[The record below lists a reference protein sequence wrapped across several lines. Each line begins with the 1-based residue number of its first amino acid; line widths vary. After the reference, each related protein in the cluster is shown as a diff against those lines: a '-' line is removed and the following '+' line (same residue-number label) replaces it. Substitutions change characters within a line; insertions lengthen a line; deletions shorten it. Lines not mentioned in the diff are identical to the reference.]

1 MAIDSTPSSRDVAKR
16 PAAPRRSWPLV
27 ALFGCIIALQ
37 LVVAAVSI
45 DVLSSVR
52 AYVTGE
58 SLYSKGQKDAQ
69 IYLLDYAEYHKE
81 DDYRRFQ
88 QALAVPLGDR
98 IAREELQRS
107 DPDLAIARSGFLQG
121 GNHPDDIG
129 GLIRLFRWF
138 HNVPFMADAI
148 ATWTDGDVV
157 IQQMRELAERSRE
170 RVLRGDIQSASASE
184 MRAQALH
191 LNNRLTQLESK
202 FSAQLGEAS
211 RQTQRLLLVVNTAL
225 AALLAASGV
234 AFVRRAASVQAL
246 TEDQVRDRQQ
256 SLQRLLDSAA
266 EGLFGVDT
274 QGKCTFINRAA
285 LQMLGYG
292 DESEL
297 LGLEIHDIVQ
307 PSLAS
312 GTSAALSMRQANA
325 EQEVH
330 IAELTFRRRD
340 GTSFP
345 VEYWSHPVVQAGRI
359 HGAVAT
365 FFDIS
370 ERLAMQA
377 ALRQGELRIVKLV
390 DAVTD
395 GVITVDSDGRIVL
408 FNRAAEALFGVA
420 AAEAMGGP
428 IDRFIPYRP
437 ARRADPGLSGFIVG
451 ANGSKPPGTLHE
463 LIGTRANGDEFPL
476 EASLSKLDTDRGV
489 LMTVVLRDVTELHLS
504 RAERHARA
512 SLEAANRAKT
522 EFLSRMSHELRT
534 PLNAVLGFAQL
545 LRLDAARPPTVQQL
559 GRIQHIEN
567 AGAHLL
573 ALVND
578 ILDLSRVES
587 GQMMVSIEA
596 VDLEEAVADA
606 LAMVSPLAAEA
617 DVHLRISNPSAG
629 TVDLGAIRSG
639 APRHPVWVLADK
651 LRMRQVLVNLLS
663 NAVKYNRLGGTV
675 TVSWE
680 GDDERGSVRI
690 EDSGLGMT
698 SEKLERL
705 FEPFN
710 RLGAEK
716 SNIEGTGI
724 GLVLSRRLVEL
735 MEGDLQISST
745 LGLGTVAT
753 LVLKATDEPSTRQRP
768 QSPPSQHGSLG
779 GSLRVLYAEDD
790 EVNVELMEGAL
801 LISSTL
807 GLGTVATLVLKAT
820 EAPATAL
827 RPQSPPSQHGSLG
840 GTLRVLYAEDD
851 EVNVELIRQVVALRP
866 TVDLSVATNGARAL
880 EMARRDPPDLMLVDM
895 NLGDMTGIELASAL
909 QENPQ
914 TAGLRLVALSAD
926 ALPEQIS
933 ATLAAGFETY
943 LTKPVDFRKFLDVL
957 DSHLNAEV

>member
-1 MAIDSTPSSRDVAKR
+1 LAIDSTLSLSRDVAKR
-16 PAAPRRSWPLV
+16 PSAPRRSWPV
-27 ALFGCIIALQ
+27 VGLFGCIIALQ

-69 IYLLDYAEYHKE
+69 IYLLDYALYHKE
-81 DDYRRFQ
+81 DDYRHFQ

-98 IAREELQRS
+98 IAREELQRP
-107 DPDLAIARSGFLQG
+107 DPDLTVARDGFRQG
-121 GNHPDDIG
+121 GNHPDDIDR
-129 GLIRLFRWF
+129 LIRLFRWLRG
-138 HNVPFMADAI
+138 VPFMADAI
-148 ATWTDGDVV
+148 VTWTDADVV
-157 IQQMRELAERSRE
+157 IQQMRELAERLRE
-170 RVLRGDIQSASASE
+170 RVLRGEVEAAAASE
-184 MRAQALH
+184 MRGQALH

-202 FSAQLGEAS
+202 FSTQLGEAS
-211 RQTQRLLLVVNTAL
+211 RQTERLLLVVNGAL
-225 AALLAASGV
+225 AALLAATGV
-234 AFVRRAASVQAL
+234 VFVRRAVRIQAL
-246 TEDQVRDRQQ
+246 TEEQVRERQE
-256 SLQRLLDSAA
+256 SLQRLLDSVA

-274 QGKCTFINRAA
+274 EGKCTFINRAA
-285 LQMLGYG
+285 LRMLGYG

-297 LGLEIHDIVQ
+297 LGAEICELVQ
-307 PSLAS
+307 PSLAG
-312 GTSAALSMRQANA
+312 GTSAASTMLPATSEQ
-325 EQEVH
+325 QEVH
-330 IAELTFRRRD
+330 FAELSFRRRD

-345 VEYWSHPVVQAGRI
+345 VEYWSHPVLQAGQI

-377 ALRQGELRIVKLV
+377 ALRQGELRIAKLV

-408 FNRAAEALFGVA
+408 FNRAAEALFGVV

-437 ARRADPGLSGFIVG
+437 DRRADLSSPGLAVG
-451 ANGSKPPGTLHE
+451 ANPAKPPGTLHE
-463 LIGTRANGDEFPL
+463 LTGKRANGEEFPL

-489 LMTVVLRDVTELHLS
+489 LMTVVLRDVTELYLS
-504 RAERHARA
+504 RAERHSRA
-512 SLEAANRAKT
+512 SLEAASRAKT

-545 LRLDAARPPTVQQL
+545 LRLDANRPPTVEQL
-559 GRIQHIEN
+559 GRIEHIES

-587 GQMMVSIEA
+587 GQMMVSLEA
-596 VDLEEAVADA
+596 VDLQDAVADA
-606 LAMVSPLAAEA
+606 LGMVSPLAAEA
-617 DVHLRISNPSAG
+617 DVRFRVSDPSAG
-629 TVDLGAIRSG
+629 IVDLDASRSV
-639 APRHPVWVLADK
+639 ATRHPVWVLADK

-663 NAVKYNRLGGTV
+663 NAVKYNRIGGTV
-675 TVSWE
+675 TVSWQRD
-680 GDDERGSVRI
+680 GERGSVRI

-698 SEKLERL
+698 AEKLERL

-735 MEGDLQISST
+735 MEGDLLISSR
-745 LGLGTVAT
+745 LGLGTAAT
-753 LVLKATDEPSTRQRP
+753 LVLKATDRPSTRLGLQA
-768 QSPPSQHGSLG
+768 PPSQHGSLG

-790 EVNVELMEGAL
+790 EVNVEL
-801 LISSTL
+801 
-807 GLGTVATLVLKAT
+807 
-820 EAPATAL
+820 
-827 RPQSPPSQHGSLG
+827 
-840 GTLRVLYAEDD
+840 
-851 EVNVELIRQVVALRP
+851 IRQVVALRP
-866 TVDLSVATNGARAL
+866 SVDLSVATNGARAL

-909 QENPQ
+909 QDSPQ

-943 LTKPVDFRKFLDVL
+943 LTKPIDFRKFLEIL

>member
-1 MAIDSTPSSRDVAKR
+1 V
-16 PAAPRRSWPLV
+16 V
-27 ALFGCIIALQ
+27 ALFGFIIALQ
-37 LVVAAVSI
+37 LVVAVVSI
-45 DVLSSVR
+45 DVLSAVR

-69 IYLLDYAEYHKE
+69 IYLLDYAQYHKE

-98 IAREELQRS
+98 IAREELQRP
-107 DPDLAIARSGFLQG
+107 DPDLAVARNGFLQG
-121 GNHPDDIG
+121 GNHPDDID

-138 HNVPFMADAI
+138 HGIKFMADAI
-148 ATWTDGDVV
+148 STWTDGDVV

-170 RVLRGDIQSASASE
+170 RVLRGDVEPASASD
-184 MRAQALH
+184 MRTQALH
-191 LNNRLTQLESK
+191 LNNRLSRLESK

-211 RQTQRLLLVVNTAL
+211 RQTQQLLLVVNAAL

-246 TEDQVRDRQQ
+246 TEDQVRDRQE

-297 LGLEIHDIVQ
+297 LGLEIDDLVQ
-307 PSLAS
+307 PSLPGGA
-312 GTSAALSMRQANA
+312 SAALTMRQPNA
-325 EQEVH
+325 EHQEVH

-377 ALRQGELRIVKLV
+377 ALRQGELRIAKLV

-420 AAEAMGGP
+420 AAAAMGGP

-437 ARRADPGLSGFIVG
+437 ERRRDPPPPGFSLG
-451 ANGSKPPGTLHE
+451 ANGSKPSGTLHE
-463 LIGTRANGDEFPL
+463 LIGKRANGDEFPL
-476 EASLSKLDTDRGV
+476 EASLSRLDTDRGV

-545 LRLDAARPPTVQQL
+545 LRLDAARPPTVEQL

-578 ILDLSRVES
+578 VLDLSRVES

-629 TVDLGAIRSG
+629 TVDLGAVRSG
-639 APRHPVWVLADK
+639 APRHPAWVLADK

-663 NAVKYNRLGGTV
+663 NAVKYNRIGGRV
-675 TVSWE
+675 TVSWQ

-716 SNIEGTGI
+716 SNVEGTGI

-735 MEGDLQISST
+735 MEGD
-745 LGLGTVAT
+745 
-753 LVLKATDEPSTRQRP
+753 
-768 QSPPSQHGSLG
+768 
-779 GSLRVLYAEDD
+779 
-790 EVNVELMEGAL
+790 L

-909 QENPQ
+909 QGNPQ

>member
-1 MAIDSTPSSRDVAKR
+1 MPRR
-16 PAAPRRSWPLV
+16 PAAPRRSWPVV
-27 ALFGCIIALQ
+27 ALFGFIIALQ

-45 DVLSSVR
+45 DVLSAVR

-69 IYLLDYAEYHKE
+69 IYLLDYAQYRKE
-81 DDYRRFQ
+81 EDYRRFQ

-98 IAREELQRS
+98 IAREELQRPE
-107 DPDLAIARSGFLQG
+107 PDLAIARSGFLQG
-121 GNHPDDIG
+121 GNHPDDID

-138 HNVPFMADAI
+138 HRVPFMADAI
-148 ATWTDGDVV
+148 VTWTDGDVV
-157 IQQMRELAERSRE
+157 IQQMRDLAERWRE
-170 RVLRGDIQSASASE
+170 RVLGGDVGPASASE

-211 RQTQRLLLVVNTAL
+211 RDTQRRLLVVNAAL

-246 TEDQVRDRQQ
+246 TEDQVRDRQE
-256 SLQRLLDSAA
+256 SLQGLLDSAA

-285 LQMLGYG
+285 LQMLGCG

-297 LGLEIHDIVQ
+297 LGVEIHDLVQ
-307 PSLAS
+307 PALAG
-312 GTSAALSMRQANA
+312 GTSAALTLRQANA
-325 EQEVH
+325 EQQEVH

-345 VEYWSHPVVQAGRI
+345 VEYWSHPVVHAGRI

-395 GVITVDSDGRIVL
+395 GVITVDSDGGIVL

-420 AAEAMGGP
+420 AAEAIGGP

-437 ARRADPGLSGFIVG
+437 DRRSGRAPSGFLAD

-463 LIGTRANGDEFPL
+463 LIGKRADGEEFPL
-476 EASLSKLDTDRGV
+476 EASLSRLDTDRGV

-512 SLEAANRAKT
+512 SLEAASRAKT

-545 LRLDAARPPTVQQL
+545 LRLDAARPPTVEQL
-559 GRIQHIEN
+559 GRIHHIEN

-578 ILDLSRVES
+578 VLDLSRVES

-596 VDLEEAVADA
+596 VDLQDAVADA
-606 LAMVSPLAAEA
+606 LGMVSPLASEA
-617 DVHLRISNPSAG
+617 DVHFRISDSSVG
-629 TVDLGAIRSG
+629 LVDLDAGRS
-639 APRHPVWVLADK
+639 AAARHPVWVLADK
-651 LRMRQVLVNLLS
+651 LRLRQVLVNLLS
-663 NAVKYNRLGGTV
+663 NAVKYNRIGGTV
-675 TVSWE
+675 TASWH
-680 GDDERGSVRI
+680 GDGERGSVRI

-698 SEKLERL
+698 AEKLERL

-735 MEGDLQISST
+735 MEGDL
-745 LGLGTVAT
+745 
-753 LVLKATDEPSTRQRP
+753 
-768 QSPPSQHGSLG
+768 
-779 GSLRVLYAEDD
+779 
-790 EVNVELMEGAL
+790 

-807 GLGTVATLVLKAT
+807 GMGTVATLVLKAT
-820 EAPATAL
+820 EEPSTRL
-827 RPQSPPSQHGSLG
+827 RPQSPPSQHGPLG
-840 GTLRVLYAEDD
+840 ASLRVLYAEDD

-909 QENPQ
+909 QDSPQ
-914 TAGLRLVALSAD
+914 TADLRLVALSAD

>member
-1 MAIDSTPSSRDVAKR
+1 MAIDRNLPAPHGLAQR
-16 PAAPRRSWPLV
+16 PIAPRRSWPV
-27 ALFGCIIALQ
+27 VTLFGCIIALQ
-37 LVVAAVSI
+37 LAVAVVSI

-69 IYLLDYAEYHKE
+69 IYLLDYAEYHRE
-81 DDYRRFQ
+81 PDYLSFQ
-88 QALAVPLGDR
+88 QALSVPLGDR
-98 IAREELQRS
+98 IAREELQRPA
-107 DPDLAIARSGFLQG
+107 PDLAVARRGFLQG
-121 GNHPDDIG
+121 GNHPDDLD

-138 HNVPFMADAI
+138 HGIPFMADAI
-148 ATWTDGDVV
+148 VTWTDGDVV

-170 RVLRGDIQSASASE
+170 RVQRGDVDAAAVAE
-184 MRAQALH
+184 MRIQALH
-191 LNNRLTQLESK
+191 LNNRMTRLESS
-202 FSAQLGEAS
+202 FSSQLGEAS
-211 RQTQRLLLVVNTAL
+211 RQTQRLLLIVNVAL
-225 AALLAASGV
+225 AALLALSGV
-234 AFVRRAASVQAL
+234 AFVRRAARNQAL
-246 TEDQVRDRQQ
+246 TENEVRNRQE

-274 QGKCTFINRAA
+274 EGKCTFINRAA
-285 LQMLGYG
+285 LRMLGYE
-292 DESEL
+292 DEAEL
-297 LGLEIHDIVQ
+297 LGVEIYKLVQ
-307 PSLAS
+307 PALAD
-312 GTSAALSMRQANA
+312 GGSAAVTMRQADRQQQVHLA
-325 EQEVH
+325 EVNFQ
-330 IAELTFRRRD
+330 RRD

-345 VEYWSHPVVQAGRI
+345 IEYWSHPVLQAGRI

-370 ERLAMQA
+370 ERLTMQA
-377 ALRQGELRIVKLV
+377 AVRQGELRIVKLV

-395 GVITVDSDGRIVL
+395 GVITIDSDNRIVL
-408 FNRAAEALFGVA
+408 FNRAAESLFGVA
-420 AAEAMGGP
+420 AADAIGGP

-437 ARRADPGLSGFIVG
+437 QRHGDPRAPVFAVADSAARPQ
-451 ANGSKPPGTLHE
+451 GTLHE
-463 LIGTRANGDEFPL
+463 LIGKRADGDEFPL
-476 EASLSKLDTDRGV
+476 EASLSKLETERGV

-504 RAERHARA
+504 RAERQARA
-512 SLEAANRAKT
+512 SLEAASRAKT

-545 LRLDAARPPTVQQL
+545 LRLDAVRPPTIEQL

-596 VDLEEAVADA
+596 VDLQEAIADA

-617 DVHLRISNPSAG
+617 DVRLRISNPTAG
-629 TVDLGAIRSG
+629 TVDLDALRAS
-639 APRHPVWVLADK
+639 ATKHPVWVLADK

-663 NAVKYNRLGGTV
+663 NAVKYNRIGGSV
-675 TVSWE
+675 TLAWQRD
-680 GDDERGSVRI
+680 GDNGSVRI

-698 SEKLERL
+698 AEKLERL

-710 RLGAEK
+710 RLGAER

-735 MEGDLQISST
+735 MEGDL
-745 LGLGTVAT
+745 
-753 LVLKATDEPSTRQRP
+753 
-768 QSPPSQHGSLG
+768 
-779 GSLRVLYAEDD
+779 
-790 EVNVELMEGAL
+790 

-807 GLGTVATLVLKAT
+807 GLGTVASLLLKGTAEPST
-820 EAPATAL
+820 RLGAPA
-827 RPQSPPSQHGSLG
+827 PPSQHGLLG

-880 EMARRDPPDLMLVDM
+880 AMARRDPPDLMLVDM
-895 NLGDMTGIELASAL
+895 NLGDMTGLELASAL
-909 QENPQ
+909 MQSPQ

-943 LTKPVDFRKFLDVL
+943 LTKPIDFRKFLDVL
-957 DSHLNAEV
+957 DSHLSAEV

>member
-1 MAIDSTPSSRDVAKR
+1 LAIDITLPLARDSAAR
-16 PAAPRRSWPLV
+16 PAASRRSWPV
-27 ALFGCIIALQ
+27 MALFGCIIALQ
-37 LVVAAVSI
+37 LVVAVVSI

-69 IYLLDYAEYHKE
+69 IYLLDYAQHHKE
-81 DDYRRFQ
+81 DDYRRFRE
-88 QALAVPLGDR
+88 ALAVPLGDR
-98 IAREELQRS
+98 IAREALQQAN
-107 DPDLAIARSGFLQG
+107 PDLDLARKGFLQG

-138 HNVPFMADAI
+138 HDVPFMNDAI
-148 ATWTDGDVV
+148 VTWTDGDVV

-170 RVLRGDIQSASASE
+170 KTLRGEVDAAAASE

-191 LNNRLTQLESK
+191 LNSRLSRLESK

-211 RQTQRLLLVVNTAL
+211 RQTQRLLLVVNAAL

-234 AFVRRAASVQAL
+234 AFVRRAARIQAL
-246 TEDQVRDRQQ
+246 TEDEVRHRQE

-274 QGKCTFINRAA
+274 DGKCTFINRAA
-285 LQMLGYG
+285 LQMLGYDHEG
-292 DESEL
+292 EL
-297 LGLEIHDIVQ
+297 LGQEIYDLVE
-307 PSLAS
+307 PSLS
-312 GTSAALSMRQANA
+312 EGGAAGSMRQANTA
-325 EQEVH
+325 HREVH
-330 IAELTFRRRD
+330 IADATFRRRD

-345 VEYWSHPVVQAGRI
+345 VEYWSHPVVQAGRV

-395 GVITVDSDGRIVL
+395 GVITIDSDSRIVV
-408 FNRAAEALFGVA
+408 FNRAAETLFGVA
-420 AAEAMGGP
+420 ASDAIGGP

-437 ARRADPGLSGFIVG
+437 ALGTGSSSSRLPALDARHKLPG
-451 ANGSKPPGTLHE
+451 ALHE
-463 LIGTRANGDEFPL
+463 LIGRRADGDEFPL
-476 EASLSKLDTDRGV
+476 EASLSRLETDRGV
-489 LMTVVLRDVTELHLS
+489 LMTVVMRDVTELHLS
-504 RAERHARA
+504 RAERQARA

-545 LRLDAARPPTVQQL
+545 LRLDAARPPTVEQL

-578 ILDLSRVES
+578 VLDLSRVES

-596 VDLEEAVADA
+596 VDLQDAVADA

-617 DVHLRISNPSAG
+617 DVRLRASNPAA
-629 TVDLGAIRSG
+629 GAIDIKEIRRP
-639 APRHPVWVLADK
+639 AARHPVWVLADK
-651 LRMRQVLVNLLS
+651 VRMRQVLVNLLS
-663 NAVKYNRLGGTV
+663 NAVKYNRIGGSV

-680 GDDERGSVRI
+680 GDRATGSVRI

-735 MEGDLQISST
+735 MEGDLLITST
-745 LGLGTVAT
+745 LGF
-753 LVLKATDEPSTRQRP
+753 
-768 QSPPSQHGSLG
+768 
-779 GSLRVLYAEDD
+779 
-790 EVNVELMEGAL
+790 
-801 LISSTL
+801 
-807 GLGTVATLVLKAT
+807 GTVATLVLKAT
-820 EAPATAL
+820 EEPSIRL
-827 RPQSPPSQHGSLG
+827 GLQSPPSQHGSLG

-866 TVDLSVATNGARAL
+866 TVDLSVATNGAKAL

-895 NLGDMTGIELASAL
+895 NLGDMTGLELASAL
-909 QENPQ
+909 LDSPQ

-943 LTKPVDFRKFLDVL
+943 LTKPVDFRKFLDVI

>member
-1 MAIDSTPSSRDVAKR
+1 MAIDRTAPSSRDVDKR
-16 PAAPRRSWPLV
+16 PTAPRRSWPVV
-27 ALFGCIIALQ
+27 ALFGFIIALQ
-37 LVVAAVSI
+37 LVVATVSI
-45 DVLSSVR
+45 ELLSAVR

-69 IYLLDYAEYHKE
+69 IYLLDYAQYRREE
-81 DDYRRFQ
+81 DYRRFQ

-98 IAREELQRS
+98 IAREELQRPE
-107 DPDLAIARSGFLQG
+107 PDLAIARSGFLQG
-121 GNHPDDIG
+121 GNHPDDID

-138 HNVPFMADAI
+138 HTVPFMADAI
-148 ATWTDGDVV
+148 VTWTDGDVV
-157 IQQMRELAERSRE
+157 IQQMRELAERWRE
-170 RVLRGDIQSASASE
+170 RVLRGDVGPASVSDV
-184 MRAQALH
+184 RAQALH

-211 RQTQRLLLVVNTAL
+211 RQTQRLLLVVNAAL

-246 TEDQVRDRQQ
+246 TEDQVRERQE
-256 SLQRLLDSAA
+256 SLQGLLDSAA
-266 EGLFGVDT
+266 EGLFGLDT

-285 LQMLGYG
+285 LQMLGYD

-297 LGLEIHDIVQ
+297 LGVEIHDLVQ
-307 PSLAS
+307 PALA
-312 GTSAALSMRQANA
+312 GGASAALTLRQANA
-325 EQEVH
+325 EQKDVH
-330 IAELTFRRRD
+330 IAELSFRRRD

-345 VEYWSHPVVQAGRI
+345 VEYWSHPVVHAGRVR
-359 HGAVAT
+359 GAVAT

-428 IDRFIPYRP
+428 IARFIPYRP
-437 ARRADPGLSGFIVG
+437 ERRSDPPPGFIAA

-463 LIGTRANGDEFPL
+463 LIGKRANGDEFPL

-489 LMTVVLRDVTELHLS
+489 LMTVVLRDVTELHVS

-512 SLEAANRAKT
+512 SLEAASRAKT

-545 LRLDAARPPTVQQL
+545 LRLDAARPPTVEQL
-559 GRIQHIEN
+559 GRIHHIEN

-578 ILDLSRVES
+578 VLDLSRVES
-587 GQMMVSIEA
+587 GQMMVSMEP
-596 VDLEEAVADA
+596 VDLQDAVADA
-606 LAMVSPLAAEA
+606 LGMVSPLAAEA
-617 DVHLRISNPSAG
+617 DVHFRTSDPTAG
-629 TVDLGAIRSG
+629 LVDLDASRS
-639 APRHPVWVLADK
+639 AAARHPVWVLADK

-663 NAVKYNRLGGTV
+663 NAVKYNRIGGTV
-675 TVSWE
+675 TVSWQ
-680 GDDERGSVRI
+680 GDGERGTVRI

-698 SEKLERL
+698 AEKLERL

-735 MEGDLQISST
+735 MEGDL
-745 LGLGTVAT
+745 
-753 LVLKATDEPSTRQRP
+753 
-768 QSPPSQHGSLG
+768 
-779 GSLRVLYAEDD
+779 
-790 EVNVELMEGAL
+790 

-807 GLGTVATLVLKAT
+807 GLGTVATLVLKASV
-820 EAPATAL
+820 EPATRL
-827 RPQSPPSQHGSLG
+827 RPQLPPSQHGELG
-840 GTLRVLYAEDD
+840 GSLRVLYAEDD

-866 TVDLSVATNGARAL
+866 TVDLRVATSGARAL

-909 QENPQ
+909 QDSPQ
-914 TAGLRLVALSAD
+914 TADLRLVALSAD

-943 LTKPVDFRKFLDVL
+943 LTKPVDFRKFLAVL

>member
-1 MAIDSTPSSRDVAKR
+1 M
-16 PAAPRRSWPLV
+16 
-27 ALFGCIIALQ
+27 ALFGSITALQ
-37 LVVAAVSI
+37 LIVAIVSI

-69 IYLLDYAEYHKE
+69 IYLLDYALHHKE

-98 IAREELQRS
+98 IAREELQRP
-107 DPDLAIARSGFLQG
+107 DPDLAVARAGFLQG
-121 GNHPDDIG
+121 GNHPDDVG
-129 GLIRLFRWF
+129 AMIRLFRWF
-138 HNVPFMADAI
+138 HDVPFMADAI
-148 ATWTDGDVV
+148 VTWTDADVV
-157 IQQMRELAERSRE
+157 IQQMRDLAERSRE
-170 RVLRGDIQSASASE
+170 RARSDDVEFVSASE
-184 MRAQALH
+184 MRTQALD
-191 LNNRLTQLESK
+191 LNDRLTQLENK

-211 RQTQRLLLVVNTAL
+211 RQTQQRLLVVNTVL

-285 LQMLGYG
+285 LQMLGYD
-292 DESEL
+292 DEGEL
-297 LGLEIHDIVQ
+297 LGLDIHDLVQ
-307 PSLAS
+307 PAPA
-312 GTSAALSMRQANA
+312 GGMSAALTMRQASA
-325 EQEVH
+325 EQQEVH
-330 IAELTFRRRD
+330 IAELTLRRRD

-345 VEYWSHPVVQAGRI
+345 VEFWSHPVVQAGRI

-420 AAEAMGGP
+420 AAEAIGGP

-437 ARRADPGLSGFIVG
+437 ARRFEPATPAFMAG
-451 ANGSKPPGTLHE
+451 ASGSKPPGALQE

-489 LMTVVLRDVTELHLS
+489 LMTVVLRDITELHLA
-504 RAERHARA
+504 RAERQARA
-512 SLEAANRAKT
+512 SLEAVNRAKT

-545 LRLDAARPPTVQQL
+545 LRLDAVRPPTVEQL
-559 GRIQHIEN
+559 GRIEHIEN

-578 ILDLSRVES
+578 VLDLSRVES

-596 VDLEEAVADA
+596 VDLQDAVADA
-606 LAMVSPLAAEA
+606 VGMVSPMAAEA
-617 DVHLRISNPSAG
+617 DVHFRVANPRAG
-629 TVDLGAIRSG
+629 RVDSEETRSG
-639 APRHPVWVLADK
+639 ATPHPVWVLADK

-663 NAVKYNRLGGTV
+663 NAVKYNRIGGTV
-675 TVSWE
+675 TVSWK
-680 GDDERGSVRI
+680 GDGKHGSVRI

-698 SEKLERL
+698 AEKLERL

-735 MEGDLQISST
+735 MEGDL
-745 LGLGTVAT
+745 
-753 LVLKATDEPSTRQRP
+753 
-768 QSPPSQHGSLG
+768 
-779 GSLRVLYAEDD
+779 
-790 EVNVELMEGAL
+790 

-807 GLGTVATLVLKAT
+807 GLGTVASLVLKAT
-820 EAPATAL
+820 DAPSTRLHPQLPASPHGAL
-827 RPQSPPSQHGSLG
+827 CGS
-840 GTLRVLYAEDD
+840 LRVLYAEDD

-866 TVDLSVATNGARAL
+866 TVDLSVATNGVRAL

-895 NLGDMTGIELASAL
+895 NLGDMTGIELAGAL
-909 QENPQ
+909 QESPQ
-914 TAGLRLVALSAD
+914 TADLRLVALSAD
-926 ALPEQIS
+926 ALPEQIN

-957 DSHLNAEV
+957 DGHLKAEV

>member
-1 MAIDSTPSSRDVAKR
+1 LAIDSTLSLSRDVAKR
-16 PAAPRRSWPLV
+16 PSAPRRSWPV
-27 ALFGCIIALQ
+27 VTLFGCIIALQ

-69 IYLLDYAEYHKE
+69 IYLLDYAQYHKE
-81 DDYRRFQ
+81 DDYRHFQ

-98 IAREELQRS
+98 IAREELQRP
-107 DPDLAIARSGFLQG
+107 DPDLAVARDGFRQG

-129 GLIRLFRWF
+129 RLIRLFRWF
-138 HNVPFMADAI
+138 RGVPFMADAI
-148 ATWTDGDVV
+148 VTWTDADVV
-157 IQQMRELAERSRE
+157 IQQMRELAERLRE
-170 RVLRGDIQSASASE
+170 RVLRGDVEAAAASE
-184 MRAQALH
+184 MRGQALH

-211 RQTQRLLLVVNTAL
+211 RQTERLLLVVNSAL
-225 AALLAASGV
+225 AALLAATGV
-234 AFVRRAASVQAL
+234 VFVRRAVRIQAL
-246 TEDQVRDRQQ
+246 TEDQVRDRQE

-274 QGKCTFINRAA
+274 EGRCTFINRAA
-285 LQMLGYG
+285 LRMLGYG
-292 DESEL
+292 DENEL
-297 LGLEIHDIVQ
+297 LGAEIHELVQ
-307 PSLAS
+307 PSLAG
-312 GTSAALSMRQANA
+312 GTSAASAMRRATSEQ
-325 EQEVH
+325 QEVH
-330 IAELTFRRRD
+330 FAELTFRRRD

-345 VEYWSHPVVQAGRI
+345 VEYWSHPVLQAGQI

-408 FNRAAEALFGVA
+408 FNRAAETLFGVA
-420 AAEAMGGP
+420 AADAMGGP

-437 ARRADPGLSGFIVG
+437 DRRADSAGLTVG
-451 ANGSKPPGTLHE
+451 ANSARPPGTLHE
-463 LIGTRANGDEFPL
+463 LIGKRANGEEFPL

-512 SLEAANRAKT
+512 SLEAASRAKT

-545 LRLDAARPPTVQQL
+545 LRLDASRPPTVEQL

-587 GQMMVSIEA
+587 GQMMVSLEA
-596 VDLEEAVADA
+596 VDLQDAVADA
-606 LAMVSPLAAEA
+606 LGMVSPLAAEA
-617 DVHLRISNPSAG
+617 DVRFRVSDPSAG
-629 TVDLGAIRSG
+629 IIDLDASRSV
-639 APRHPVWVLADK
+639 ATRHPVWVLADK
-651 LRMRQVLVNLLS
+651 LRLRQVLVNLLS
-663 NAVKYNRLGGTV
+663 NAVKYNRIGGTV
-675 TVSWE
+675 TVSWQRD
-680 GDDERGSVRI
+680 GERGSVRI

-698 SEKLERL
+698 AEKLERL

-735 MEGDLQISST
+735 MEGDLLISSR
-745 LGLGTVAT
+745 LGLGTAAT
-753 LVLKATDEPSTRQRP
+753 LVLKATDEPSTRVGLQA
-768 QSPPSQHGSLG
+768 PPSQHGSVG
-779 GSLRVLYAEDD
+779 GS
-790 EVNVELMEGAL
+790 
-801 LISSTL
+801 
-807 GLGTVATLVLKAT
+807 
-820 EAPATAL
+820 
-827 RPQSPPSQHGSLG
+827 
-840 GTLRVLYAEDD
+840 LRVLYAEDD

-866 TVDLSVATNGARAL
+866 SVDLSVATNGARAL

-909 QENPQ
+909 QESPQ
-914 TAGLRLVALSAD
+914 TADLRLVALSAD

-943 LTKPVDFRKFLDVL
+943 LTKPIDFRKFLEIL

>member
-1 MAIDSTPSSRDVAKR
+1 LAIDSTPSSLRDVAQR
-16 PAAPRRSWPLV
+16 PSAPRRWWPVV

-69 IYLLDYAEYHKE
+69 IYLLDYAQYHKE
-81 DDYRRFQ
+81 DDYRHFQ

-98 IAREELQRS
+98 IAREELQRPE
-107 DPDLAIARSGFLQG
+107 PDLAVARNGFLQG
-121 GNHPDDIG
+121 GNHPDDID

-138 HNVPFMADAI
+138 HGVPFMADAI
-148 ATWTDGDVV
+148 VTWTDGDVV
-157 IQQMRELAERSRE
+157 IQQMRELAERWRE
-170 RVLRGDIQSASASE
+170 RVLRGDIEAAAIAE
-184 MRAQALH
+184 MRGQALH

-211 RQTQRLLLVVNTAL
+211 RQTQRLLLVVNGAL
-225 AALLAASGV
+225 AALLALTGA
-234 AFVRRAASVQAL
+234 AFVRRATRAQAL
-246 TEDQVRDRQQ
+246 TEDQVRERQE

-285 LQMLGYG
+285 LRMLGYG
-292 DESEL
+292 DEGEL
-297 LGLEIHDIVQ
+297 LGAEIHELVQ
-307 PSLAS
+307 PSLAG
-312 GTSAALSMRQANA
+312 GTSAALTMRQANT
-325 EQEVH
+325 EQQEVH
-330 IAELTFRRRD
+330 FAELTFRRRD

-408 FNRAAEALFGVA
+408 FNRAAETLFGVA

-437 ARRADPGLSGFIVG
+437 DRRADPPPGFM
-451 ANGSKPPGTLHE
+451 ANGAKPPGTLHE
-463 LIGTRANGDEFPL
+463 LIGKRADGEEFPL
-476 EASLSKLDTDRGV
+476 EASLSKLDTERGV

-512 SLEAANRAKT
+512 SLEAASRAKT

-545 LRLDAARPPTVQQL
+545 LRLDAARPPTIEQL

-587 GQMMVSIEA
+587 GQMMVSLEA
-596 VDLEEAVADA
+596 VDLQDAVADA
-606 LAMVSPLAAEA
+606 LGMVSPLAAEA
-617 DVHLRISNPSAG
+617 DVHFRVADPSAG
-629 TVDLGAIRSG
+629 LVDLDASRSV
-639 APRHPVWVLADK
+639 ATRHPVWVLADK

-663 NAVKYNRLGGTV
+663 NAVKYNRIGGTV
-675 TVSWE
+675 TLSWQ
-680 GDDERGSVRI
+680 GDGERGSIRI

-698 SEKLERL
+698 AEKLERL

-735 MEGDLQISST
+735 MEGDLLISST

-753 LVLKATDEPSTRQRP
+753 LVLKATDEPSTRLGP
-768 QSPPSQHGSLG
+768 QAPPSQHGSLG

-790 EVNVELMEGAL
+790 EVNVEL
-801 LISSTL
+801 
-807 GLGTVATLVLKAT
+807 
-820 EAPATAL
+820 
-827 RPQSPPSQHGSLG
+827 
-840 GTLRVLYAEDD
+840 
-851 EVNVELIRQVVALRP
+851 IRQVVALRP
-866 TVDLSVATNGARAL
+866 AVDLSVATNGARAL

-909 QENPQ
+909 QESPQ
-914 TAGLRLVALSAD
+914 TADLRLVALSAD

>member
-1 MAIDSTPSSRDVAKR
+1 
-16 PAAPRRSWPLV
+16 
-27 ALFGCIIALQ
+27 
-37 LVVAAVSI
+37 
-45 DVLSSVR
+45 
-52 AYVTGE
+52 
-58 SLYSKGQKDAQ
+58 
-69 IYLLDYAEYHKE
+69 
-81 DDYRRFQ
+81 
-88 QALAVPLGDR
+88 
-98 IAREELQRS
+98 
-107 DPDLAIARSGFLQG
+107 
-121 GNHPDDIG
+121 
-129 GLIRLFRWF
+129 
-138 HNVPFMADAI
+138 
-148 ATWTDGDVV
+148 
-157 IQQMRELAERSRE
+157 
-170 RVLRGDIQSASASE
+170 
-184 MRAQALH
+184 
-191 LNNRLTQLESK
+191 
-202 FSAQLGEAS
+202 
-211 RQTQRLLLVVNTAL
+211 
-225 AALLAASGV
+225 
-234 AFVRRAASVQAL
+234 
-246 TEDQVRDRQQ
+246 
-256 SLQRLLDSAA
+256 
-266 EGLFGVDT
+266 
-274 QGKCTFINRAA
+274 
-285 LQMLGYG
+285 MLGYD

-297 LGLEIHDIVQ
+297 LGLDIHDLVQ
-307 PSLAS
+307 PSLGGGTPAAS
-312 GTSAALSMRQANA
+312 TMRPADTNQ
-325 EQEVH
+325 QEVH

-340 GTSFP
+340 GTVFP
-345 VEYWSHPVVQAGRI
+345 VEYWSHPVVHAGRT

-365 FFDIS
+365 FVDIS

-395 GVITVDSDGRIVL
+395 GVITIDSDGRIVL

-437 ARRADPGLSGFIVG
+437 ARRADPAAPGFMVG
-451 ANGSKPPGTLHE
+451 VIGSRPPGTLHE

-504 RAERHARA
+504 RAERHARV

-559 GRIQHIEN
+559 GRILHIEN

-578 ILDLSRVES
+578 VLDLSRVES

-596 VDLEEAVADA
+596 VDLQDAVADA
-606 LAMVSPLAAEA
+606 IGMVSPMAAEA
-617 DVHLRISNPSAG
+617 DVSFRVSNPGAG
-629 TVDLGAIRSG
+629 VVDLDAEGSG
-639 APRHPVWVLADK
+639 AVRHPVWVLADK

-663 NAVKYNRLGGTV
+663 NAVKYNRVGGTI

-680 GDDERGSVRI
+680 GDDERGSLRI

-698 SEKLERL
+698 SEELERL

-735 MEGDLQISST
+735 MEGDLLISST
-745 LGLGTVAT
+745 LGYGTVAT
-753 LVLKATDEPSTRQRP
+753 LVLKATD
-768 QSPPSQHGSLG
+768 
-779 GSLRVLYAEDD
+779 
-790 EVNVELMEGAL
+790 
-801 LISSTL
+801 
-807 GLGTVATLVLKAT
+807 K
-820 EAPATAL
+820 PAAAL
-827 RPQSPPSQHGSLG
+827 RIQAPPSQHGSLG

-851 EVNVELIRQVVALRP
+851 EVNVELIRQVLALRP
-866 TVDLSVATNGARAL
+866 TVDLRVATNGARAL

-895 NLGDMTGIELASAL
+895 NLGDMTGIELARAL
-909 QENPQ
+909 QESPQ
-914 TAGLRLVALSAD
+914 TADLRLVALSAD

-943 LTKPVDFRKFLDVL
+943 LTKPVDFRKFLEVVD
-957 DSHLNAEV
+957 DHLEAEV

>member
-1 MAIDSTPSSRDVAKR
+1 MARDSNLPSLRDSAAR
-16 PAAPRRSWPLV
+16 PTAPRRSWPVV
-27 ALFGCIIALQ
+27 ALFGAIIALQ

-88 QALAVPLGDR
+88 QSLAVPLGDR
-98 IAREELQRS
+98 FAREALQRPN
-107 DPDLAIARSGFLQG
+107 PDLALAREGFLQG
-121 GNHPDDIG
+121 GNHPDDIA

-138 HNVPFMADAI
+138 HDIPFMADAI
-148 ATWTDGDVV
+148 TTWTDGDLV

-170 RVLRGDIQSASASE
+170 KVLRGEVDAASGSE

-191 LNNRLTQLESK
+191 LNSRLTQLESK

-211 RQTQRLLLVVNTAL
+211 RQTQRLLLVVNAAL
-225 AALLAASGV
+225 AALLAATGV
-234 AFVRRAASVQAL
+234 AFVRRAARVQAL
-246 TEDQVRDRQQ
+246 TEDQVRDRQE
-256 SLQRLLDSAA
+256 SLQGLLDSAA
-266 EGLFGVDT
+266 EGLFGVDPG
-274 QGKCTFINRAA
+274 GKCTFINRAA
-285 LQMLGYG
+285 LQMLGY
-292 DESEL
+292 DRESEL
-297 LGLEIHDIVQ
+297 LGREIYDLVQ
-307 PSLAS
+307 PSLA
-312 GTSAALSMRQANA
+312 GGGSAAGAMRQANT
-325 EQEVH
+325 EHQEVH
-330 IAELTFRRRD
+330 IADAMFRRRD
-340 GTSFP
+340 ATSFP
-345 VEYWSHPVVQAGRI
+345 VEYWSHPVAQGGRV

-370 ERLAMQA
+370 ARLTMQA
-377 ALRQGELRIVKLV
+377 AVRQGELRIVKLV

-395 GVITVDSDGRIVL
+395 GVITIDSENRIVV
-408 FNRAAEALFGVA
+408 FNRAAETLFGVA
-420 AAEAMGGP
+420 ASDAIGGP
-428 IDRFIPYRP
+428 IDRFIPFRP
-437 ARRADPGLSGFIVG
+437 ERRSDAATNRFV
-451 ANGSKPPGTLHE
+451 NGDHATKPPGALHE
-463 LIGTRANGDEFPL
+463 LIGKRANGDEFPL
-476 EASLSKLDTDRGV
+476 EASLSRLETDRGV
-489 LMTVVLRDVTELHLS
+489 LMTVVMRDVTELHLS
-504 RAERHARA
+504 RAERQARSA
-512 SLEAANRAKT
+512 LEAANRAKT

-545 LRLDAARPPTVQQL
+545 LRLDAVRPPTIEQL

-578 ILDLSRVES
+578 VLDLSRVES

-596 VDLEEAVADA
+596 VDLGDAVADA
-606 LAMVSPLAAEA
+606 LAMVSPLAAAA
-617 DVHLRISNPSAG
+617 DVRLRVSNPATGTLDVEDMRNAG
-629 TVDLGAIRSG
+629 A
-639 APRHPVWVLADK
+639 RHPVWVLADK
-651 LRMRQVLVNLLS
+651 VRMRQVLVNLLS
-663 NAVKYNRLGGTV
+663 NAVKYNRIGGSV
-675 TVSWE
+675 TVSFE
-680 GDDERGSVRI
+680 GSGATGSARI

-710 RLGAEK
+710 RLGAER

-735 MEGDLQISST
+735 MEGDLMISST
-745 LGLGTVAT
+745 LG
-753 LVLKATDEPSTRQRP
+753 
-768 QSPPSQHGSLG
+768 
-779 GSLRVLYAEDD
+779 Y
-790 EVNVELMEGAL
+790 
-801 LISSTL
+801 
-807 GLGTVATLVLKAT
+807 GTVATLVLKAT
-820 EAPATAL
+820 EAPSTTL
-827 RPQSPPSQHGSLG
+827 RAQAPPSQHGPLG

-895 NLGDMTGIELASAL
+895 NLGDMTGLELASAL
-909 QENPQ
+909 LESPQ

-933 ATLAAGFETY
+933 ATLAAGFESY

-957 DSHLNAEV
+957 DSHLSAEV

>member
-1 MAIDSTPSSRDVAKR
+1 LAIDSTFSAARGAVKR
-16 PAAPRRSWPLV
+16 PTAPRRSWPV
-27 ALFGCIIALQ
+27 MALFGCIIALQ

-69 IYLLDYAEYHKE
+69 IYLLDYAQYHKE

-98 IAREELQRS
+98 IAREELQRP
-107 DPDLAIARSGFLQG
+107 DPDLTVARSGFLQG

-138 HNVPFMADAI
+138 HGLPFMADAI
-148 ATWTDGDVV
+148 VTWTDGDVV

-170 RVLRGDIQSASASE
+170 RVLRGGVDAAAVAD
-184 MRAQALH
+184 MRTQALH

-211 RQTQRLLLVVNTAL
+211 RQTQRLLLFVNGAL
-225 AALLAASGV
+225 AALLAATGV
-234 AFVRRAASVQAL
+234 VFVRRAALVQAL
-246 TEDQVRDRQQ
+246 TEDQVRDRQE

-274 QGKCTFINRAA
+274 EGKCTFINRAA

-292 DESEL
+292 DEGEL
-297 LGLEIHDIVQ
+297 LGQQIHDVVQ
-307 PSLAS
+307 PSLA
-312 GTSAALSMRQANA
+312 GGAAAALTMRQANA
-325 EQEVH
+325 QHQEVH
-330 IAELTFRRRD
+330 FAELSFRRRD

-345 VEYWSHPVVQAGRI
+345 VEYWSHPVVQEGRV

-370 ERLAMQA
+370 ERLTMQA

-408 FNRAAEALFGVA
+408 FNRAAETLFGVA
-420 AAEAMGGP
+420 AADAIGGP

-437 ARRADPGLSGFIVG
+437 ERRSDARPAGFLVD
-451 ANGSKPPGTLHE
+451 ANGGKPPGTLHE
-463 LIGTRANGDEFPL
+463 LIGKRAHGEEFPL

-545 LRLDAARPPTVQQL
+545 LRLDSARPPTVEQL

-578 ILDLSRVES
+578 VLDLSRVES

-596 VDLEEAVADA
+596 VDLQEAVADA
-606 LAMVSPLAAEA
+606 LGMVSPLAAEA
-617 DVHLRISNPSAG
+617 DVHFRVSNGSAG
-629 TVDLGAIRSG
+629 MVDLDAIRSG
-639 APRHPVWVLADK
+639 AARHPVWVLADK
-651 LRMRQVLVNLLS
+651 LRMRQVLVNLFS
-663 NAVKYNRLGGTV
+663 NAVKYNRIGGTV
-675 TVSWE
+675 TVSWQ
-680 GDDERGSVRI
+680 GDEERGSVRI

-698 SEKLERL
+698 AEKLERL

-735 MEGDLQISST
+735 MEGDLMISST

-753 LVLKATDEPSTRQRP
+753 LVLKATDEPTTHLRP
-768 QSPPSQHGSLG
+768 HSPPSQHGSLG
-779 GSLRVLYAEDD
+779 GS
-790 EVNVELMEGAL
+790 
-801 LISSTL
+801 
-807 GLGTVATLVLKAT
+807 
-820 EAPATAL
+820 
-827 RPQSPPSQHGSLG
+827 
-840 GTLRVLYAEDD
+840 LRVLYAEDD

-866 TVDLSVATNGARAL
+866 TVDLSVATSGARAL

-895 NLGDMTGIELASAL
+895 NLGDMTGLELARAL
-909 QENPQ
+909 QKSPQ